1 MAAVVV
7 GVVGTRATVI
17 DTVKFDGFDIVCWR
31 DQPLLS
37 PGDTGRIRSI
47 PTQCCA
53 RIRMAAEYHSVAGAA
68 VCCEDSHSSGGDE
81 RG

>member
-37 PGDTGRIRSI
+37 PGDTGRIRDYSYSMLC
-47 PTQCCA
+47 TYQNG
-53 RIRMAAEYHSVAGAA
+53 R
-68 VCCEDSHSSGGDE
+68 
-81 RG
+81 